1 MKPRIFFSVDSRG
14 QLTGNFQFLLR
25 EAVALLFPRA
35 IPFDWPDRGLG
46 PPSSFFLR
54 EGDSIFWVEAAS
66 GPFTRNHI
74 SDYLGKARQ
83 IQSVFPLP
91 VTGVLV
97 APQFEAGI
105 EELLELIR
113 IPIRLFRCQE
123 VFPLAQAG
131 HLEQESALCLEEL
144 TPRPSS
150 ARISVAEPTAGENH
164 AAEIPAMNS
173 STSWNRLSREELRE
187 FIQFELDVAHRPER
201 P

>member
-1 MKPRIFFSVDSRG
+1 MKPRIFFTGDFRG
-14 QLTGNFQFLLR
+14 RLTGNFQFLLR
-25 EAVALLFPRA
+25 EAVSLLFPKA

-83 IQSVFPLP
+83 IQSVSPLS

-123 VFPLAQAG
+123 VFSLARSG
-131 HLEQESALCLEEL
+131 SLEQESALCLEEL

-150 ARISVAEPTAGENH
+150 ARISVVEPTVNENRP
-164 AAEIPAMNS
+164 AEIPAMGS
-173 STSWNRLSREELRE
+173 SSLWNRLSREELRE
-187 FIQFELDVAHRPER
+187 FIQFELDVANQPSN